1 MQQRVEELSSDDVAL
16 LQKQREWLLGHYAS
30 NPSES
35 YSGYAAKLAL
45 IETILASGWVKP
57 DETWKLQSLGV
68 ALGDALA
75 EHMALRWVAVED
87 EYGRDPA
94 LQDGSTSL
102 KLYPLTVISKRIE
115 AGEDPKVAE
124 LFLGLCRKVEEV
136 RLKLRDD

>member
-1 MQQRVEELSSDDVAL
+1 MKQRVEELSFDDVARL
-16 LQKQREWLLGHYAS
+16 EKHREWLLGHYAT
-30 NPSES
+30 NPAES

-45 IETILASGWVKP
+45 VDTILTSGWVMP
-57 DETWKLQSLGV
+57 NETWKLQSLGV

-102 KLYPLTVISKRIE
+102 KLYPLTMISKRVE
-115 AGEDPKVAE
+115 DGEEPKAGE
-124 LFLGLCRKVEEV
+124 LFLALRRKVEDV
-136 RLKLRDD
+136 RLQLEGK